1 MTIKKGDLVVPTGVL
16 KEVVDFL
23 ASAEGEK
30 LRLLKAFLDGDEPV
44 KDAKYLLA
52 SRKVNK
58 IYKDSLE
65 VTFSKDYVWEER
77 KEYWIEVAIEPKAK
91 TNRRVAAVAKDI
103 QDPQPLPSSSGWVG
117 EPIAIFDSK

>member
-1 MTIKKGDLVVPTGVL
+1 MIHPFMVKSLTFLIYRQMLTKFDQRLSNMTIKKGDLVVPTGVL

-77 KEYWIEVAIEPKAK
+77 KEYW
-91 TNRRVAAVAKDI
+91 T
-103 QDPQPLPSSSGWVG
+103 
-117 EPIAIFDSK
+117 